1 MFAQIRYAWSR
12 GCAWWS
18 TGILWVH
25 RLWFDDEASATDCF
39 WWLDVLFLL
48 GGIRSSSTS
57 KWAQERL
64 IRIIFQSLF
73 ASNIIVFYLQLVED
87 WNSKEDASLI
97 IMEVTKITGI
107 SISFL
112 RMVAAAMLI
121 EPFTTLRRFVSGNS
135 VNSGD
140 AQYDECE
147 RNKFNRFARTAMT
160 LIVMWITT
168 DTILFAIPSSTKDEL
183 FKFPLMLSAIGE
195 TASRILN
202 IVLVSCIPACVFP
215 KTAGCTAYIAV
226 LLKGMRMKLRML
238 AHRFERITGQS
249 ALCEDKYFDHVNW
262 EVRHALL
269 QHLEYWKYLDILK
282 DLVGKV
288 FLLVHYFSIFA
299 IGAMFYVCREVRIS
313 FMTVIYIAGLA
324 FSLSE
329 YFLLCYLIDSLQDEA
344 DSLEQHIFEI
354 CALVPFRPERRS
366 EYVQWRTTL
375 MTIWINTRNGMSMW
389 CSGLFEINTSQ
400 FVAVLNIAYSMLTFL
415 LQMG

>member
-1 MFAQIRYAWSR
+1 
-12 GCAWWS
+12 
-18 TGILWVH
+18 
-25 RLWFDDEASATDCF
+25 
-39 WWLDVLFLL
+39 
-48 GGIRSSSTS
+48 
-57 KWAQERL
+57 
-64 IRIIFQSLF
+64 
-73 ASNIIVFYLQLVED
+73 
-87 WNSKEDASLI
+87 
-97 IMEVTKITGI
+97 MEVTKITGI

-121 EPFTTLRRFVSGNS
+121 EPFTTLRRFVSANS

-147 RNKFNRFARTAMT
+147 RNKFNGFARTAMT

-183 FKFPLMLSAIGE
+183 FKFPLMLSGIGE

-238 AHRFERITGQS
+238 AHRFERITEVP
-249 ALCEDKYFDHVNW
+249 AIYEDEYFDHVNW
-262 EVRHALL
+262 EVQHALL